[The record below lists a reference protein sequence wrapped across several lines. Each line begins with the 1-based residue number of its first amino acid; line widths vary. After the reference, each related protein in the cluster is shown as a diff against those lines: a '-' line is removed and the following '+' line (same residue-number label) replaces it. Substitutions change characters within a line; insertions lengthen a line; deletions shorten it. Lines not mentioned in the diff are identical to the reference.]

1 MMSTHIQK
9 TIKKAVA
16 RKSSRARLAAL
27 SLGAL
32 ALAALGIS
40 QGYAVVTIGIC
51 TAPPP
56 LSLTFPA
63 LEFDGGA
70 DGPTIGQPIG
80 SGWGAVTTNPT
91 FFNGGADC
99 LISTGITLPMVTGAQ
114 LSGITYTEGGLTYPI
129 FGTNVPG
136 IGIIIGIK
144 ATSAANYTPVTRPIT
159 YFYPN
164 STPSRGMGISLHA
177 KLIVTG
183 RLTTGVYPI
192 ASQDLV
198 RVYANGPAGSN
209 TATKDSI
216 LTLNA
221 TTVTIKARTC
231 EMVGAASRSV
241 PLLPVSKNL
250 FSGVGTTA
258 GAPADFSLTTRCGD
272 GVKLYATMT
281 DGSDA
286 GNTGNTLKPAEGTTA
301 SGVGVQIVRDGLPIS
316 FGPDSSASGN
326 INQWYIGTANSG
338 GSEVFTI
345 PLKARYVQTETNM
358 VAGAVKA
365 RATVTFSYQ

>member
-16 RKSSRARLAAL
+16 RKTSRARLAAL

-40 QGYAVVTIGIC
+40 QGYAAATTICNI
-51 TAPPP
+51 PPP

-80 SGWGAVTTNPT
+80 NGWGAVTTNSN
-91 FFNGGADC
+91 FFNGGGC
-99 LISTGITLPMVTGAQ
+99 LISTGITLPMVTGALVQ
-114 LSGITYTEGGLTYPI
+114 GLTYTEGGISYPI
-129 FGTNVPG
+129 FATSVPG

-159 YFYPN
+159 NFYPN
-164 STPSRGMGISLHA
+164 PTPSWGMGISLHA

-183 RLTTGVYPI
+183 RLATGVYPI
-192 ASQDLV
+192 ASQNLV
-198 RVYANGPAGSN
+198 RVYANGPEGSN
-209 TATKDSI
+209 TAAKESI

-221 TTVTIKARTC
+221 TTVTITARTC

-241 PLLPVSKNL
+241 PLLPVSKNQ

-258 GAPADFSLTTRCGD
+258 GAPADFLLTTRCGD

-345 PLKARYVQTETNM
+345 PLKARYVQTEQNM
-358 VAGAVKA
+358 VAGSVKA

>member
-1 MMSTHIQK
+1 MNIDFQK
-9 TIKKAVA
+9 MINKMKTKQI
-16 RKSSRARLAAL
+16 SRARLFAL
-27 SLGAL
+27 SLCGVAL
-32 ALAALGIS
+32 ALSGTS
-40 QGYAVVTIGIC
+40 QAYAIC
-51 TAPPP
+51 NPPP
-56 LSLTFPA
+56 PISLTFPP
-63 LEFDGGA
+63 LVFEGGA
-70 DGPTIGQPIG
+70 DGPAIGQPIT
-80 SGWGAVTTNPT
+80 SGWGATMTSPDFLSGDANCVI
-91 FFNGGADC
+91 DY
-99 LISTGITLPMVTGAQ
+99 GITLPTMAGSVVPGM
-114 LSGITYTEGGLTYPI
+114 TYTEDGQTYPI
-129 FGTNVPG
+129 FTTSIPG
-136 IGIIIGIK
+136 IGIIMGIK
-144 ATSAANYTPVTRPIT
+144 ATSAATYTPVIRPVT
-159 YFYPN
+159 NFYPN
-164 STPSRGMGISLHA
+164 PRPSRGMGIDVHA
-177 KLIVTG
+177 KLIVLK
-183 RLTTGVYPI
+183 RLTSGFYPI

-198 RVYANGPAGSN
+198 MIYANGGGPNITTDPSY
-209 TATKDSI
+209 
-216 LTLNA
+216 LRLNA
-221 TTVTIKARTC
+221 STVTIKASTC
-231 EMVGAASRSV
+231 EMLSSTAQNV
-241 PLLPVSKNL
+241 PLLPVGKTQ